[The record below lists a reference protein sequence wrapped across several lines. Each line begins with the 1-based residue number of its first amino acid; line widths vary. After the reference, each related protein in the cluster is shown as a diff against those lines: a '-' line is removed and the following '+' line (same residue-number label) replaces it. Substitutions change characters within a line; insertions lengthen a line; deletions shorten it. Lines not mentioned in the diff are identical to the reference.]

1 LIKQKVILEGVEILK
16 PIIFD
21 VDTGIDD
28 AMAMAYALNS
38 PELEVLGFTTCF
50 GNVPVVN
57 STRNTLAVLEKLN
70 RRIPVYEGADQ
81 TLVRGR
87 KKRYPKHVHGEDG
100 LGNTLRFKPTIK
112 ASQGNAADFI
122 IDQVQSRPHEI
133 TIIAVGPLT
142 NIALAINKAP
152 MIMSLVKEVVIMGG
166 AVNVP
171 GNVTP
176 YAEANIIS
184 DPEAAH
190 QVLTSGLP
198 ITLVGLDVTLQTY
211 LLKSKLDDWRATG
224 KESAEFLA
232 EMTDYYMKAYENS
245 HPGLGGCALHDPL
258 AVGVAIDSSFVRTEW
273 MNVKVVTEGEEAGR
287 TIGQKDGE
295 PRIRVCTNVESERFL
310 KHFLERVI

>member
-1 LIKQKVILEGVEILK
+1 MGK
-16 PIIFD
+16 
-21 VDTGIDD
+21 
-28 AMAMAYALNS
+28 
-38 PELEVLGFTTCF
+38 
-50 GNVPVVN
+50 
-57 STRNTLAVLEKLN
+57 
-70 RRIPVYEGADQ
+70 
-81 TLVRGR
+81 
-87 KKRYPKHVHGEDG
+87 DG
-100 LGNTLRFKPTIK
+100 LGNTLRFEPTIK

-224 KESAEFLA
+224 KESAEFFSGNDRLL
-232 EMTDYYMKAYENS
+232 YGS
-245 HPGLGGCALHDPL
+245 
-258 AVGVAIDSSFVRTEW
+258 I
-273 MNVKVVTEGEEAGR
+273 
-287 TIGQKDGE
+287 
-295 PRIRVCTNVESERFL
+295 
-310 KHFLERVI
+310 